1 MLSMAAGGGDQKQ
14 NTPGWIRTSDLRIR
28 SPLLYP
34 AELRART
41 VPIKMTHELACGLSL
56 ARIFLDE
63 KREAQGES
71 ELNQH
76 LEEESGHD
84 YRISI

>member
-1 MLSMAAGGGDQKQ
+1 M
-14 NTPGWIRTSDLRIR
+14 
-28 SPLLYP
+28 
-34 AELRART
+34 
-41 VPIKMTHELACGLSL
+41 PIKMTHELACGLSL